1 MRRLSHDQWDAEF
14 TRLYTTSHDFL
25 FSLARGMPGRSG
37 VTVDM
42 LVCFFH
48 CTRGCGRIARLAFPA
63 PSDLGERDI
72 DGKNSD
78 ASRREI
84 AESHVNLRPRHCE
97 EQSDEAII
105 LRHSGMVRQH
115 QTSDAQLRI
124 GESRDSGFDA
134 SHRPGMTRSGLLR
147 GACHRA
153 RIRATRWLS

>member
-1 MRRLSHDQWDAEF
+1 
-14 TRLYTTSHDFL
+14 
-25 FSLARGMPGRSG
+25 
-37 VTVDM
+37 M

-48 CTRGCGRIARLAFPA
+48 CTRGCGRIARLALPA

-72 DGKNSD
+72 AGKNSD

-115 QTSDAQLRI
+115 RPQMRNCASGNLEIPGSMLRI
-124 GESRDSGFDA
+124 APE
-134 SHRPGMTRSGLLR
+134 
-147 GACHRA
+147 
-153 RIRATRWLS
+153 